1 MSAGPESRGSRAVG
15 MASDGRLAG
24 GFRLDIDDK
33 RENSLSP
40 PERVGTKRAEK
51 DRWGGAGSHRGRP
64 YRPGRRLCSAAKAG
78 TSSRTPKGG
87 QGGAAACAGFARWP
101 KMRGSRSSRLE
112 ARSSKKA
119 RRAERQEGRCDS
131 IR

>member
-51 DRWGGAGSHRGRP
+51 DRWGGAGSHRRAPLQTQPPLLFGSESGSKLPHSKGR
-64 YRPGRRLCSAAKAG
+64 AG
-78 TSSRTPKGG
+78 G
-87 QGGAAACAGFARWP
+87 
-101 KMRGSRSSRLE
+101 RGSLRGV
-112 ARSSKKA
+112 
-119 RRAERQEGRCDS
+119 RAVA
-131 IR
+131 